1 MAKSSNEKRALLK
14 QQCREALAAHIHDRL
29 GLVIAPAQVRL
40 QPPPEDGYAW
50 SVTEPM
56 AFLLQSNLSSG
67 TVGLLQTICKELGRS
82 LEAVSPQVLQGPQ
95 SGPRTEGRV
104 AAKQQTTRDGESD
117 GSFTAKLHSLECA
130 NHSLSLELDRTR
142 THLEESNSEG
152 RSLRAQICALQTEME
167 TVVSQ
172 SNHREREL
180 VRARTGI
187 AEAMQLLQA
196 HLLQN
201 QDTASK
207 DDTPETLTG
216 PVAIEI
222 ADTT

>member
-82 LEAVSPQVLQGPQ
+82 LEAVSPQVLQEQLNERRLPLSFPADVACSMAFCNHKHHLSVGQ
-95 SGPRTEGRV
+95 NGQARASGILKG
-104 AAKQQTTRDGESD
+104 Q
-117 GSFTAKLHSLECA
+117 
-130 NHSLSLELDRTR
+130 
-142 THLEESNSEG
+142 
-152 RSLRAQICALQTEME
+152 
-167 TVVSQ
+167 
-172 SNHREREL
+172 
-180 VRARTGI
+180 
-187 AEAMQLLQA
+187 
-196 HLLQN
+196 
-201 QDTASK
+201 
-207 DDTPETLTG
+207 
-216 PVAIEI
+216 
-222 ADTT
+222 